1 MNDSTLPSA
10 NRILIIDDNPAIHED
25 FRKILA
31 PQRASD
37 ATLRETEQL
46 LFGQVAGAGAVPV
59 VAYQIDSASQ
69 GQEGLQ
75 MVEQAAGEGC
85 PYALAFVDVRMPP
98 GWDGIETIARIWK
111 KHPELPV
118 VICTAY
124 SDYSWT
130 EMMSSLG
137 HSDNLVILRKPF
149 EAVEVLQ
156 LAHSFT
162 RKWML
167 ARQVQAHIEELD
179 GLVLARTRNLQEV
192 NEALRRSEER
202 FAKAFQAN
210 PVPLAL
216 QRINEQR
223 YVDINN
229 SFCQLTGFK
238 REEILG
244 QTAGGLKL
252 FLQPET
258 EGKILETLSTRRPV
272 ANLQTGLRMRDGKHL
287 TVLISAEALELE
299 NQPHLL
305 MSIQDITDR
314 LNIENQ
320 LRQAQKMEAVGQI
333 AAGIAHDFNNIL
345 TVIQCHSE
353 MQLKTGNLEESLA
366 DSLNEISRA
375 AARAAAL
382 TRQLLAFS
390 RKQMLQRRPLDVR
403 QSLDSLGKMLKR
415 IIGEHIQLRVQCP
428 ENLPPIFADAINF
441 EQIIINLAVN
451 ARDAMP
457 RGGPLTITAGLVT
470 VDSGYKE
477 REPDALLGIFMR
489 LSVADEGT
497 GMDEK
502 VRRKIFEPFFSTK
515 EVGKG
520 TGMGLATVYGIV
532 KQHQGWIE
540 VDTKIGVGS
549 VFRVFLP
556 LTDKEVQ
563 NESALRP
570 SQIWAAKV
578 EPRTILVVEDETP
591 LREMAAKILKRFGHQ
606 ALVAKDGPEGYD
618 LWRQHRGK
626 IDLLFTDMV
635 MPGGMTG
642 RELADLILREEPRMP
657 VIYST
662 GYSMDL
668 SNSGIRLV
676 EGVNFLRKPYDA
688 TTLVQAVKTA
698 LAQSAKPPSDDGSS
712 RQV

>member
-1 MNDSTLPSA
+1 MNASMLPAA
-10 NRILIIDDNPAIHED
+10 NRILVIDDNPAIHED

-31 PQRASD
+31 PPTASD
-37 ATLRETEQL
+37 ATLREAEQL
-46 LFGQVAGAGAVPV
+46 LFGQHGAAGAFPM

-75 MVEQAAGEGC
+75 MVEQAASEGR

-98 GWDGIETIARIWK
+98 GWDGIETVARIWK

-124 SDYSWT
+124 SDYSWS
-130 EMMSSLG
+130 EMMASLG

-162 RKWML
+162 RKWVL
-167 ARQVQAHIEELD
+167 ARQVQAHIKELD
-179 GLVLARTRNLQEV
+179 GLVQARTRNLQEA
-192 NEALRRSEER
+192 NEALQRSEER
-202 FAKAFQAN
+202 FAKAFQTN

-216 QRINEQR
+216 QRIGEQR

-229 SFCQLTGFK
+229 SFCELTGFK
-238 REEILG
+238 RKEVLG
-244 QTAGGLKL
+244 QTASGLKL
-252 FLQPET
+252 FLQPEI
-258 EGKILETLSTRRPV
+258 EHKILATLSAQRSV
-272 ANLQTGLRMRDGKHL
+272 GNLQTGLRTRDGKHL

-299 NQPHLL
+299 TQPHLL
-305 MSIQDITDR
+305 MSIQDITER
-314 LNIENQ
+314 LSIENQ
-320 LRQAQKMEAVGQI
+320 LRQAQKMEVVGQI

-345 TVIQCHSE
+345 TVIQGHSE
-353 MQLKTGNLEESLA
+353 LQLSAGNLEESLA
-366 DSLNEISRA
+366 ESLNEISQA
-375 AARAAAL
+375 ASRAAAL

-403 QSLDSLGKMLKR
+403 VSLDSLGKMLKR
-415 IIGEHIQLRVQCP
+415 IIGEHIQLRIQCA
-428 ENLPPIFADAINF
+428 ENLPPIFADEVNF
-441 EQIIINLAVN
+441 EQIVINLAIN

-457 RGGPLTITAGLVT
+457 RGGPLTISAERV
-470 VDSGYKE
+470 VIDSGYQE
-477 REPDALLGIFMR
+477 REPDALLGTFVR

-497 GMDEK
+497 GMDEA

-540 VDTKIGVGS
+540 VNTKLGAGS
-549 VFRVFLP
+549 VFSVFLP
-556 LTDKEVQ
+556 LTDREVQ
-563 NESALRP
+563 NEPGLGPALN
-570 SQIWAAKV
+570 WAAEV
-578 EPRTILVVEDETP
+578 ERRTILVVEDETP
-591 LREMAAKILKRFGHQ
+591 LREMATKILSRISHQ
-606 ALVAKDGPEGYD
+606 VLVAKDGPEGYN
-618 LWRQHRGK
+618 LWLQHRGK

-642 RELADLILREEPRMP
+642 RELADHILREEPKMP
-657 VIYST
+657 VIYSS
-662 GYSMDL
+662 GYSVDL
-668 SNSGIRLV
+668 SNSGINLV

-688 TTLVQAVKTA
+688 TMLVRAVKAA
-698 LAQSAKPPSDDGSS
+698 LAQSAKSPPIG
-712 RQV
+712 RW